1 MTGTKQP
8 TCYISLQ
15 VMGSGNQAIQLDRLC
30 FSWNDLV
37 LTNPWCNGHLYRAGH
52 NDYNQHFGGNPGSLW
67 HYCCSLA
74 ATFHLPRKL
83 GRGLHLSFLTV
94 ISRPL
99 SVHDIPIPGHLFW
112 EATQAL
118 NLLLVRQGGWSLLEG
133 LFLRWTWMPTLHQWL
148 KQHYCQAD
156 LPAASLKGLRWWV
169 FSTADGRS
177 RVQIRLNQSTSI
189 NLSPKKRIKF
199 WEKSDFLPCKK
210 WYCQSDQRQQP
221 QKQ

>member
-1 MTGTKQP
+1 
-8 TCYISLQ
+8 
-15 VMGSGNQAIQLDRLC
+15 
-30 FSWNDLV
+30 
-37 LTNPWCNGHLYRAGH
+37 
-52 NDYNQHFGGNPGSLW
+52 
-67 HYCCSLA
+67 
-74 ATFHLPRKL
+74 
-83 GRGLHLSFLTV
+83 
-94 ISRPL
+94 
-99 SVHDIPIPGHLFW
+99 
-112 EATQAL
+112 
-118 NLLLVRQGGWSLLEG
+118 
-133 LFLRWTWMPTLHQWL
+133 MPTLHQWL

-199 WEKSDFLPCKK
+199 WEKIDFLPCKK